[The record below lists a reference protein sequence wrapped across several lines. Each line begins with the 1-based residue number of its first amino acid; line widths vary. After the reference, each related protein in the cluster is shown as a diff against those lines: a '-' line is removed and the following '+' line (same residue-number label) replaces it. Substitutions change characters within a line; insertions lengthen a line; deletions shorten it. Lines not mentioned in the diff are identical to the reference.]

1 MRNIR
6 PSSLSSHIKKHR
18 KKSAASSAVPAMV
31 QQLSAPVLVS
41 RGTDQQLRTYA
52 TNAIRHIQP
61 EALTNNPVK

>member
-1 MRNIR
+1 
-6 PSSLSSHIKKHR
+6 
-18 KKSAASSAVPAMV
+18 MV

-61 EALTNNPVK
+61 EALTNHPVK